1 MKSFMPKVRRDKR
14 SIIGKFAMVKADNVI
29 CLANIIDKVAG
40 TNLAK
45 RVRLQSGEH
54 AGEVR
59 VRGQYDILEYMNC
72 H

>member
-1 MKSFMPKVRRDKR
+1 MKNNK
-14 SIIGKFAMVKADNVI
+14 SIIGRFAMVKTDNTM

-59 VRGQYDILEYMNC
+59 MRGQYDILEYMDC

>member
-1 MKSFMPKVRRDKR
+1 MKKNKSV
-14 SIIGKFAMVKADNVI
+14 IGRFAMVKADNVI

-54 AGEVR
+54 VGEVR
-59 VRGQYDILEYMNC
+59 MHGQYDILEFVDC

>member
-1 MKSFMPKVRRDKR
+1 MKKTK
-14 SIIGKFAMVKADNVI
+14 SIIGRFAMVKTDNVI

-59 VRGQYDILEYMNC
+59 MPYQYDILEFVDC